1 MTRATARYRRT
12 ASALMALALA
22 GGSLAGALSAA
33 PAAHADATRDKEYWL
48 TESGIK
54 KAWQVSK
61 GANVKVA
68 VIDSGVDGKHPDLK
82 GVLTGGT
89 DVSGAGTADGR
100 KSIGAKP
107 EHGTLVATML
117 AGRGH
122 KPAKSSKSTASP
134 SAAAG
139 IGPDGIVGVAPEAEI
154 LSVSTWLGSANPG
167 GKSDQDQIP
176 EAVRWA
182 VDNGARVINIS
193 LGSTSPEWPQSW
205 DAAFLYA
212 EQKDVVIV
220 AAAGNR
226 VGGNIQVGAP
236 ATIPGVLTVAGLN
249 RKGAASI
256 DSSSQGISIG
266 VAAPAED
273 LIGGLPGGGY
283 AEWAGTS
290 GATPIVAGVAAL
302 IRSKWPDM
310 SASQVINRIVSTAKD
325 AGAPGK
331 DPLYGFGVLNAEA
344 ALKADVPEAA
354 GNPLGSISDWI
365 RVHRRGKPVNPA
377 PAVVPSPSIAAPTLP
392 KATLPIAEAPSPADS
407 AVPAMVVLGFGALF
421 VCIIA
426 AAAIQLRRAIR
437 GPGPVPEADTNAVPD
452 AAPNADPEAA
462 TEAVPDAAP
471 NADPEAAT
479 EAVPESD
486 TEARLEAGPSTA
498 PEPGTGTGPRDPG
511 ADAPDSAPTRTSG

>member
-1 MTRATARYRRT
+1 MTRATARLRRT

-22 GGSLAGALSAA
+22 GGSLTVALTAA
-33 PAAHADATRDKEYWL
+33 PAARADSSRDKQHWL
-48 TESGIK
+48 AESGIT
-54 KAWQVSK
+54 KAWEVSK

-68 VIDSGVDGKHPDLK
+68 VIDSGVDGKHPDLV
-82 GVLTGGT
+82 GVLAGGT
-89 DVSGAGTADGR
+89 DISGAGSPDGQ

-122 KPAKSSKSTASP
+122 QPAGSTASP
-134 SAAAG
+134 SPSPSPSPKSRV
-139 IGPDGIVGVAPEAEI
+139 GPDGIVGVAPEAQL

-226 VGGNIQVGAP
+226 VGGNVQVGAP
-236 ATIPGVLTVAGLN
+236 ATIPGVLTVAGLD
-249 RKGAASI
+249 RKGMASV

-266 VAAPAED
+266 AAAPAEN
-273 LIGGLPGGGY
+273 LIGGMPGGGY

-302 IRSKWPDM
+302 IRSKWPEM
-310 SASQVINRIVSTAKD
+310 RASQVINRIVSTAKD

-331 DPLYGFGVLNAEA
+331 DPLYGYGVLNAEA
-344 ALKADVPEAA
+344 ALKADVPETTT
-354 GNPLGSISDWI
+354 NPLGSISDWI
-365 RVHRRGKPVNPA
+365 RVHRRGNPVPSAPAAAPA
-377 PAVVPSPSIAAPTLP
+377 PSSAVPTLP
-392 KATLPIAEAPSPADS
+392 EASVPVAQAPSQLDQ
-407 AVPAMVVLGFGALF
+407 AVPAVVVLGFGGLF
-421 VCIIA
+421 VAIVGA
-426 AAAIQLRRAIR
+426 AVFQLRRAVR
-437 GPGPVPEADTNAVPD
+437 TPA
-452 AAPNADPEAA
+452 AAPAEPRAG
-462 TEAVPDAAP
+462 VR
-471 NADPEAAT
+471 
-479 EAVPESD
+479 ESV
-486 TEARLEAGPSTA
+486 
-498 PEPGTGTGPRDPG
+498 
-511 ADAPDSAPTRTSG
+511 DSGEQT

>member
-1 MTRATARYRRT
+1 MTRATARPRRT

-22 GGSLAGALSAA
+22 GSTLTAALTAA
-33 PAAHADATRDKEYWL
+33 PAAHADSSRDKQYWL
-48 TESGIK
+48 AESGIT
-54 KAWQVSK
+54 KAWEVSK

-82 GVLTGGT
+82 GVLAGGT
-89 DVSGAGTADGR
+89 DISRAGSPDGQ

-122 KPAKSSKSTASP
+122 QPAGSTASP
-134 SAAAG
+134 SPSASASAG
-139 IGPDGIVGVAPEAEI
+139 AGSPGGPDGIVGVAPEAQL

-193 LGSTSPEWPQSW
+193 LGSTSPQWPQSW

-226 VGGNIQVGAP
+226 VGGNVQVGAP
-236 ATIPGVLTVAGLN
+236 ATIPGVLTVAGLD
-249 RKGAASI
+249 RKGIASV

-266 VAAPAED
+266 AAAPAEN
-273 LIGGLPGGGY
+273 LFGGMPGGGY

-302 IRSKWPDM
+302 IRSKWPEM

-344 ALKADVPEAA
+344 ALKADVPETKT
-354 GNPLGSISDWI
+354 NPLGSISDWI
-365 RVHRRGKPVNPA
+365 RVHRRGNLATTAPAAVPA
-377 PAVVPSPSIAAPTLP
+377 PSSALPTLP
-392 KATLPIAEAPSPADS
+392 EASVPVAQAPSPLDNAMP
-407 AVPAMVVLGFGALF
+407 AVVVLGFGGLF
-421 VCIIA
+421 LAIVGA
-426 AAAIQLRRAIR
+426 AAFQLRRALR
-437 GPGPVPEADTNAVPD
+437 NPA
-452 AAPNADPEAA
+452 AAPANPQSG
-462 TEAVPDAAP
+462 VR
-471 NADPEAAT
+471 
-479 EAVPESD
+479 ESV
-486 TEARLEAGPSTA
+486 
-498 PEPGTGTGPRDPG
+498 
-511 ADAPDSAPTRTSG
+511 DSGDQQ

>member
-1 MTRATARYRRT
+1 MTRATARRRRT
-12 ASALMALALA
+12 ASALVALALA
-22 GGSLAGALSAA
+22 GSTLAAALTAA
-33 PAAHADATRDKEYWL
+33 PAAHADAWRDKQYWL
-48 TESGIK
+48 AESGIT
-54 KAWQVSK
+54 KAWEVSK

-68 VIDSGVDGKHPDLK
+68 VIDSGVDGKHPDLA
-82 GVLTGGT
+82 GVLAGGV
-89 DVSGAGTADGR
+89 DVSGAGSADGQ

-122 KPAKSSKSTASP
+122 QPADSTAKPSP
-134 SAAAG
+134 SAG
-139 IGPDGIVGVAPEAEI
+139 PSVGPDGIVGVAPEAQL

-176 EAVRWA
+176 QAVRWA

-226 VGGNIQVGAP
+226 GGGNVQVGAP
-236 ATIPGVLTVAGLN
+236 ATIPGVLTVAGLD
-249 RKGAASI
+249 RKGTASI

-266 VAAPAED
+266 VAAPAEN

-302 IRSKWPDM
+302 IRSKWPEM
-310 SASQVINRIVSTAKD
+310 TASQVINRIVSTAKD

-331 DPLYGFGVLNAEA
+331 DPLYGFGILDAEA
-344 ALKADVPEAA
+344 ALKADVPETRA
-354 GNPLGSISDWI
+354 NPLGSISDWI
-365 RVHRRGKPVNPA
+365 RVHRRGNLATSPAAAVSGPLQRGAHPAGGHGPGRGGPVRAGRRRAGHGGAGIRRTVPVHRGSRRLPA
-377 PAVVPSPSIAAPTLP
+377 PAGRAP
-392 KATLPIAEAPSPADS
+392 
-407 AVPAMVVLGFGALF
+407 
-421 VCIIA
+421 
-426 AAAIQLRRAIR
+426 
-437 GPGPVPEADTNAVPD
+437 GPGE
-452 AAPNADPEAA
+452 
-462 TEAVPDAAP
+462 
-471 NADPEAAT
+471 
-479 EAVPESD
+479 
-486 TEARLEAGPSTA
+486 
-498 PEPGTGTGPRDPG
+498 GPRQPG
-511 ADAPDSAPTRTSG
+511 SPGHRGA

>member
-1 MTRATARYRRT
+1 MTRATARHRRT

-22 GGSLAGALSAA
+22 GCSTAGALSLA

-48 TESGIK
+48 AESGIT
-54 KAWQVSK
+54 KAWDVSK

-82 GVLTGGT
+82 GVLAGGA
-89 DVSGAGTADGR
+89 DVSGAGAADGQ

-122 KPAKSSKSTASP
+122 QPAGASASP
-134 SAAAG
+134 SPSPSPG
-139 IGPDGIVGVAPEAEI
+139 TGVGSDGIVGVAPEAQI

-176 EAVRWA
+176 AAVRWA

-193 LGSTSPEWPQSW
+193 LGSTAPEWPQSW

-236 ATIPGVLTVAGLN
+236 ATIPGVLTVAGLD
-249 RKGAASI
+249 RKGVASI

-266 VAAPAED
+266 VAAPAEN
-273 LIGGLPGGGY
+273 LVGGMPGGGY

-325 AGAPGK
+325 AGLPGK

-344 ALKADVPEAA
+344 ALKADVPESAV
-354 GNPLGSISDWI
+354 NPLGSISDWI
-365 RVHRRGKPVNPA
+365 RVHRRGNPVSPA
-377 PAVVPSPSIAAPTLP
+377 PAAVPSPSSAAPTLP
-392 KATLPIAEAPSPADS
+392 EATMPVAEAPSPADS
-407 AVPAMVVLGFGALF
+407 AVPAMVVLGFGGLF
-421 VCIIA
+421 ICIIA
-426 AAAIQLRRAIR
+426 GAAIQLRRAAR
-437 GPGPVPEADTNAVPD
+437 GASAQPGGPETSALDSVD
-452 AAPNADPEAA
+452 
-462 TEAVPDAAP
+462 
-471 NADPEAAT
+471 
-479 EAVPESD
+479 S
-486 TEARLEAGPSTA
+486 GS
-498 PEPGTGTGPRDPG
+498 PG
-511 ADAPDSAPTRTSG
+511 S